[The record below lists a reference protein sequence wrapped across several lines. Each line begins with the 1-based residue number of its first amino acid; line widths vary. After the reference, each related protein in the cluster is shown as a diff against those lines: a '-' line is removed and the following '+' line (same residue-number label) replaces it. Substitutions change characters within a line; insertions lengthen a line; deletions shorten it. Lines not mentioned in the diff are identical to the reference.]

1 MSELLVNIFLSIAL
15 LTLIAVLV
23 LVFTH
28 LYQIF
33 EEPNIQKRMR
43 KLRKPMQPWVT
54 VLLYAR
60 NNEAGVKASVKAL
73 LRSQYHNF
81 DIVIVNDYLGDTK
94 KALRIGYKESKKG
107 EVVVSLQAGATVPRS
122 FIKQSVATKGK
133 RKQVTMRISAPTL
146 MNSLTDV
153 FQSLNNLLWQRT
165 HKVHVSDAD
174 TILLAKN
181 THHYDF
187 LITVLFIGIVLLS
200 LIIKEPI
207 ILWYSWLIVTS
218 YLLATIW
225 LKEDRVRNKLQLSF
239 SAFSALFFIP
249 VNIVATLLSQLYSR
263 N

>member
-81 DIVIVNDYLGDTK
+81 DIVIVNDYLGDAK

-107 EVVVSLQAGATVPRS
+107 EVVVSLQAGAIVPRS
-122 FIKQSVATKGK
+122 FIKRSVAIKAK
-133 RKQVTMRISAPTL
+133 RKQVTMRISKITL
-146 MNSLTDV
+146 MNSLTEI
-153 FQSLNNLLWQRT
+153 FQSLNNLLWQRAC
-165 HKVHVSDAD
+165 KVHISDAD
-174 TILLAKN
+174 TILLPKTAL
-181 THHYDF
+181 HYDF
-187 LITVLFIGIVLLS
+187 LLTLLFIGIVSLS
-200 LIIKEPI
+200 LIIKEPA

-218 YLLATIW
+218 YLLAIIW
-225 LKEDRVRNKLQLSF
+225 LKEDRIRTKLQLSF
-239 SAFSALFFIP
+239 SAFSALFFLP
-249 VNIVATLLSQLYSR
+249 VSIVAAFLSQLYSR